1 MTGNMSTPFKIPLL
15 FSRSPPRTGM
25 ASELGSGVD
34 TTSCDI
40 IVSYYNNK
48 NFLELLDLF
57 ENKFLYKYKA
67 IVYNKSDNEITLKNN
82 SIQKHLNNIG
92 REGETYLNHII
103 NNYNN
108 LSEYTIFI
116 QDDTNNHI
124 SDYNQFIN
132 FCNNIIDKK
141 LQFKLYPST
150 WRTTGP
156 WANSVVRRTITN
168 GILNLEGFP
177 SEDSIKICCEKYG
190 INLPKQYTTETCAFF
205 VCHKNS
211 ILNYEKDFYI
221 KLREWL
227 LSENG
232 NVYVLE
238 HMWKIIFGK

>member
-15 FSRSPPRTGM
+15 FSRSPRTGM

-92 REGETYLNHII
+92 RENETYLNHII

-177 SEDSIKICCEKYG
+177 SEDSIKICCEK
-190 INLPKQYTTETCAFF
+190 IW
-205 VCHKNS
+205 H
-211 ILNYEKDFYI
+211 
-221 KLREWL
+221 
-227 LSENG
+227 
-232 NVYVLE
+232 
-238 HMWKIIFGK
+238 

>member
-1 MTGNMSTPFKIPLL
+1 M
-15 FSRSPPRTGM
+15 
-25 ASELGSGVD
+25 
-34 TTSCDI
+34 TSCDI

-57 ENKFLYKYKA
+57 GDKFLYKYKV
-67 IVYNKSDNEITLKNN
+67 IVYNKSGYEITLKNN

-124 SDYNQFIN
+124 GDYNKFIN
-132 FCNNIIDKK
+132 FCNNIINKK
-141 LQFKLYPST
+141 QQFALYPSS
-150 WRTTGP
+150 WRVDGIVT
-156 WANSVVRRTITN
+156 RRTITN
-168 GILNLEGFP
+168 GTCDLHTLP
-177 SEDSIKICCEKYG
+177 SKDSIKICCEKHG

-205 VCHKNS
+205 ICHKNS
-211 ILNYEKDFYI
+211 ILNYEKNFYI

-227 LSENG
+227 LSENRNG
-232 NVYVLE
+232 FVLE
-238 HMWKIIFGK
+238 HIWKLIFTDKSAF